1 MGRGSIVLQRLAPA
15 LLASLLLAPVP
26 AFAHARLAR
35 SQPAAR
41 AQIAQAPPR
50 VYLWFS
56 EPIEARFST
65 VTVEGPGGGRVDRG
79 DPRVDSDDP
88 TRLSVG
94 LPALAPESY
103 VIRYRVLSVDGHVV
117 EGEIPFAVRPAP

>member
-1 MGRGSIVLQRLAPA
+1 MGRDSTPLRAAA
-15 LLASLLLAPVP
+15 LLAALFLAPPPVL
-26 AFAHARLAR
+26 AHARLAR

-41 AQIAQAPPR
+41 AQIAQGPPR

-65 VTVEGPGGGRVDRG
+65 ATVEGPGGARVDRG

-94 LPALAPESY
+94 LPALAPASY

-117 EGEIPFAVRPAP
+117 EGEIPFEVRPAP